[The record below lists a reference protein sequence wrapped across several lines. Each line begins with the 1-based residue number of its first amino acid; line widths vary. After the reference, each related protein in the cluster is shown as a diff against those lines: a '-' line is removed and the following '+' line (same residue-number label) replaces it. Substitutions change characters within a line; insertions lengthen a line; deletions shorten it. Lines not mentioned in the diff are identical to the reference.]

1 MNLGRAARN
10 VGGWLLTIVGVVVII
25 VATTAD
31 YRFSG
36 SAGVVIAVAAA
47 VSTLVPVL
55 AGAAYMTIRRRN
67 RSAEA
72 AEGVM
77 VSPRARAVQTS
88 LASVLDRVN
97 DSTDDALGLRRVV
110 LGDRL
115 ELTATALLEVG
126 DRWDALSFI
135 WFVRPSQAGDFPW
148 SQHMHNLPVWAQDA
162 VVLLDLRRELQLR
175 GTESALSDE
184 PGFYRHGF
192 ARVCAAARRAGSGE
206 LVDVLLAA
214 RRDVGQRQR
223 LLELLDDVRV
233 WGGLAQLPPSGSR

>member
-1 MNLGRAARN
+1 MTLGRAARN
-10 VGGWLLTIVGVVVII
+10 AGGWLLTVVGVVVII

-36 SAGVVIAVAAA
+36 SVGVVIAVAAA
-47 VSTLVPVL
+47 VSILVPVL
-55 AGAAYMTIRRRN
+55 VGAAYLAVRRRN
-67 RSAEA
+67 RTTEA
-72 AEGVM
+72 VEGAT

-115 ELTATALLEVG
+115 ELTATSLREIG
-126 DRWDALSFI
+126 DRWEALSFI
-135 WFVRPSQAGDFPW
+135 WFVRPSQLDDFPR
-148 SQHMHNLPVWAQDA
+148 SQHMRNLPSWAQDV

-192 ARVCAAARRAGSGE
+192 ARVCQVARRTGSRE
-206 LVDVLLAA
+206 LVDALLAA
-214 RRDVGQRQR
+214 RRDVGQHQR
-223 LLELLDDVRV
+223 LLELLDDVGV
-233 WGGLAQLPPSGSR
+233 WAGLAQLPPGSTR

>member
-36 SAGVVIAVAAA
+36 SAAVVIAVAAA

-55 AGAAYMTIRRRN
+55 VGAAYMIIRRRN

-72 AEGVM
+72 AEGVT

-97 DSTDDALGLRRVV
+97 DSTDDGLGLRRVV
-110 LGDRL
+110 LADRL
-115 ELTATALLEVG
+115 ELTATALREID

-135 WFVRPSQAGDFPW
+135 WFVRPSQADDFARSPL
-148 SQHMHNLPVWAQDA
+148 MRTLPAWAQDA

-192 ARVCAAARRAGSGE
+192 ARVCEAATHTGSSE
-206 LVDVLLAA
+206 LVDAVLAA
-214 RRDVGQRQR
+214 RRDAGRRQR
-223 LLELLDDVRV
+223 LLEVLDDVGV
-233 WGGLAQLPPSGSR
+233 WAGLLQLPLSSSL